1 MNSNMVNPRFPLTKL
16 IVTTDSLKDRLVV
29 PFFWCSTYDVRMHK
43 PIFVIAVIA
52 LLLTGCAAPKT
63 ESQPEYDAVELA
75 LYKSCLDASYA
86 EYIKP
91 AYRSGMSSSSM
102 ETTKRIAG
110 LCEHLKP
117 VKK

>member
-1 MNSNMVNPRFPLTKL
+1 MMFSGVAGHPR
-16 IVTTDSLKDRLVV
+16 
-29 PFFWCSTYDVRMHK
+29 WEGTYDGSMK
-43 PIFVIAVIA
+43 NQLIAISMSS
-52 LLLTGCAAPKT
+52 LILTGCAAPKA
-63 ESQPEYDAVELA
+63 ESKPEYDAVEMA

-102 ETTKRIAG
+102 ETSKRIAG

>member
-1 MNSNMVNPRFPLTKL
+1 MNNQL
-16 IVTTDSLKDRLVV
+16 IAISMT
-29 PFFWCSTYDVRMHK
+29 
-43 PIFVIAVIA
+43 A
-52 LLLTGCAAPKT
+52 LLLTGCASPKV

-91 AYRSGMSSSSM
+91 AYRSEMGSSSM
-102 ETTKRIAG
+102 GTSKRIAG